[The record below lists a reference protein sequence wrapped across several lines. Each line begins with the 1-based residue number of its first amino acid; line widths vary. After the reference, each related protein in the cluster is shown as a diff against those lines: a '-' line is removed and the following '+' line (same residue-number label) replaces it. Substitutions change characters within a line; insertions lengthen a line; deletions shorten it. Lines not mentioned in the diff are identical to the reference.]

1 MFKKHFLRLGVF
13 VVSVVTLLSIL
24 ITGCSS
30 PVADESATK
39 ETAIKN
45 LAAEEPAITETIKPE
60 TANNAEDVPDGILIP
75 DAGLEL
81 AVREALDKPSGEITV
96 ADLEKLIHLNAA
108 ERFNITDLTGLEYAI
123 NLITLD
129 LRMNQITDIYPL
141 GNLSNLVELVLF
153 GNAITDITPLS
164 RLINLDYLHLGWNQ
178 ISDFTPLYANIGLN
192 HPDEVWLVNNPATQ
206 IKDGE
211 VALLLE
217 RINKINLLPAENE
230 QEKIETVPAASDY
243 FISEPLTLIFS
254 GGFESS
260 GYIRSVEKI
269 EEGKV
274 QIRKSC
280 TGAETTKV
288 FAVSEKEITLLLA
301 VEETTE
307 EAIEKAITEENF
319 DSSEVLLQTPL
330 KVGANWEAAEG
341 VEAIITG
348 IDVEITVPAGVFK
361 TIEVL
366 YRSYDGWSTV
376 RNFAVG
382 LGAIRH
388 FSIKFDEEDNPVGIG
403 PFASELLLR
412 LPYRGYHK

>member
-39 ETAIKN
+39 ETAVKN
-45 LAAEEPAITETIKPE
+45 LAAEEPTITETA
-60 TANNAEDVPDGILIP
+60 TAEKANAENITDGILIP
-75 DAGLEL
+75 DAGLEA
-81 AVREALDKPSGEITV
+81 AVREALNKPSGKITV

-123 NLITLD
+123 NLISLD

-153 GNAITDITPLS
+153 GNSITDITPLS

-192 HPDEVWLVNNPATQ
+192 HPDEIWLVNNPATQ
-206 IKDGE
+206 IKEGE
-211 VALLLE
+211 VAALLE
-217 RINKINLLPAENE
+217 RINKINLLPTENE
-230 QEKIETVPAASDY
+230 QEKIETVLAARDY

-288 FAVSEKEITLLLA
+288 FAVSEKKITLLLA
-301 VEETTE
+301 VEGAEE
-307 EAIEKAITEENF
+307 EAIVEENF
-319 DSSEVLLQTPL
+319 NLNEVFLQSPL
-330 KVGANWEAAEG
+330 KMGAQWEAEEG

-366 YRSYDGWSTV
+366 YRSHDGWSTV
-376 RNFAVG
+376 RNFAIG
-382 LGAIRH
+382 LGVIRH
-388 FSIKFDEEDNPVGIG
+388 FSVDFDEEDNPVGIG
-403 PFASELLLR
+403 PFASELLLI